1 MQFTYDW
8 RRDNYETASQLR
20 TFARGVSLAHNKSKV
35 QLLGYSN
42 GAGLSLA
49 LLNAEPG
56 LVHSAVFV
64 SGAYSPGLYQASRMG
79 VGESFGLTNTR
90 WFPKETYWTSSLPY
104 SFLSLAPGDRSWP
117 GLPRAFR
124 DSVTGADVALDLS
137 AAQTWLDYGLL
148 PSWAAGDARLP
159 ALQNILLRARMYRQL
174 LQPSASIAYP
184 PTAVVTSVKG
194 EMTGGSGNYTVDV
207 VRRSIDWTPT
217 GASPTGDGSVCTQC
231 AMPPYP
237 VPPSRVFFAST
248 GTSHRLMMQD
258 MVAIKAAMDSVG
270 PYPSAPIPATF
281 AA

>member
-1 MQFTYDW
+1 MLVCVGDPNVWVADQHWGALLRFAIAGGGYTGCAY
-8 RRDNYETASQLR
+8 RPTTAS
-20 TFARGVSLAHNKSKV
+20 T
-35 QLLGYSN
+35 
-42 GAGLSLA
+42 
-49 LLNAEPG
+49 
-56 LVHSAVFV
+56 AVDRLEE
-64 SGAYSPGLYQASRMG
+64 A
-79 VGESFGLTNTR
+79 FG
-90 WFPKETYWTSSLPY
+90 S
-104 SFLSLAPGDRSWP
+104 LSLAPGDRSWP

-174 LQPSASIAYP
+174 LQPNASIAYP